1 MKDNKKLQ
9 VQEKNMTPRLRG
21 KKKYLTVKCKD
32 FSLFGLSKSWLDYSV
47 RTFTEQKYQLL
58 KAL

>member
-32 FSLFGLSKSWLDYSV
+32 FSLFGLSKS
-47 RTFTEQKYQLL
+47 
-58 KAL
+58 